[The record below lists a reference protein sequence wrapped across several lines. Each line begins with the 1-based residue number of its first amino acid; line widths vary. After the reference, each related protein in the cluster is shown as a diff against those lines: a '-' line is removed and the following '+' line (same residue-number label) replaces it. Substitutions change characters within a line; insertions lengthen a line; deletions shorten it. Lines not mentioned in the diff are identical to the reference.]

1 MSVKK
6 TKTTLISRKTKGRRG
21 KIKFNNE
28 TLQQVGTYVN
38 IGTEILEQTNSD
50 NEIEK
55 KEQYSVR
62 W

>member
-1 MSVKK
+1 M
-6 TKTTLISRKTKGRRG
+6 LISRKTEGRRG

-50 NEIEK
+50 K
-55 KEQYSVR
+55 KI
-62 W
+62 